1 MANETVLDVLK
12 KVKSAKLGDIARHL
26 KIETRDALS
35 MLRECGDR
43 GECVF
48 HDGMWHLPE
57 SAGGPVLEMTPTSTS
72 TSTPTPT
79 PAPTPSAKQE
89 HQTRTQTQTL
99 ALAANAPVSGRGRDE
114 SSMSEE
120 IIKVLKQNGAMKTA
134 AIASVVNRDSQGMA
148 AVMTQMERRGMVV
161 KSKKGEGCLWSLP
174 PEQGSDPISL
184 GKGRT
189 NNSTNGTN
197 ANANANANASA
208 NGEKTSSRDGGSAGA
223 GVGEVSMLALLSII
237 GKERRL
243 TQRRMANLNKIHE
256 ALNTLS
262 RHQGLV
268 QQLSEAAR
276 AAK

>member
-26 KIETRDALS
+26 RIETRDALN

-57 SAGGPVLEMTPTSTS
+57 SAGGPVLEMV
-72 TSTPTPT
+72 PTPT
-79 PAPTPSAKQE
+79 PAPEPSAKQE
-89 HQTRTQTQTL
+89 HQTRKQAQAQTL
-99 ALAANAPVSGRGRDE
+99 ALAANTPASGRGRDE

-120 IIKVLKQNGAMKTA
+120 IIKALKQNGAMKTA
-134 AIASVVNRDSQGMA
+134 AIASVVNRDPQGMA
-148 AVMTQMERRGMVV
+148 AVMTQMERRGLVA

-184 GKGRT
+184 SKGRT
-189 NNSTNGTN
+189 NNSKNGAS
-197 ANANANANASA
+197 ANANANAN
-208 NGEKTSSRDGGSAGA
+208 GEKASSRDGGSAGSVAGA
-223 GVGEVSMLALLSII
+223 GVGELSLLALLSII

-268 QQLSEAAR
+268 QQLSEAAH